1 MGRAAESRR
10 AQPLAFEI
18 LAFTQVRL
26 RHDRKWRRVAEAQE
40 KRQLLSTGNQIDE
53 RGWRIGSQLN
63 LAGSKHLG
71 DQRAAA
77 DEDQLHIEPVV
88 IEKLLILCQ
97 PERRQMGRR
106 RGKRNAYALKLL
118 R

>member
-10 AQPLAFEI
+10 AEPLAFKI
-18 LAFTQVRL
+18 LALTQVRL

-40 KRQLLSTGNQIDE
+40 ERQLLSTGNQIDE
-53 RGWRIGSQLN
+53 RRRRIGSHLD
-63 LAGSKHLG
+63 LAGSKHLS

-77 DEDQLHIEPVV
+77 DQDQLHIEPMV

-97 PERRQMGRR
+97 P
-106 RGKRNAYALKLL
+106 
-118 R
+118 